1 MASSSG
7 MFFESFGR
15 SYHLRV
21 ATSAD
26 LQHVLDLNDAH
37 WVATGAPVT
46 SINLDPVFLKLID
59 NDGNGRILCYE
70 IREAIRWLLDVLKD
84 NSAIDGA
91 ANVLAL
97 DSINAEAQDGQRILV
112 AARKILGQLR
122 ASDTGKITLDQVRAI
137 KKAAESTPVS
147 EAGVVLPGATD
158 DAELSRFLA
167 DIVKTTGG
175 SAHPSNS
182 PGVAEQQLALF
193 IEQAR
198 SYLDWC
204 DRGRVATPEDRTDV
218 CPLGANTSTA
228 FLLYKELRQKLD
240 DYFQQCRLVA
250 FDKRSSDCFRLT
262 DAQLTQMDS
271 SSGEAIEEVLKKAPI
286 AVPRSDRVLSFG
298 QQVNIYYNPALEVFR
313 EKVAEPALRRPAHIL
328 SETEWQEIKDLFAPH
343 EQWLKAK
350 PDSAVEQLGDK
361 MLRTYLDAR
370 FEKEVRRL
378 IADSVKTAVVL
389 DNIRLAEKLILYQAN
404 IITLVNNFVSFP
416 HLYHPAQRAAFEMG
430 SLVADGRRF
439 NFSTKVDNRAEHSAL
454 AKTSN
459 ICVLYAEISPG
470 GGLPKYTVA
479 IPVTSGSKGNLC
491 LGKRGVFMDLQ
502 GEQSDARI
510 VEIIENPISLTEALL
525 SPFQRLGKM
534 LTGRIEAIASSAEKK
549 FDDAAS
555 KVVNQPGAL
564 AAPAPSQSKGAMAG
578 GLLMGGGVAIAAL
591 GSSLA
596 YITRTLA
603 NVSAYKILISVVVAI
618 LAVMAPLSLM
628 AISKLR
634 RRDLSSILE
643 GAGWAIN
650 ARMRLSMQQGMIF
663 TQTPRY
669 PTDAGGIRGNRFV
682 VLLSVAIVSELIYI
696 LWRLKL

>member
-1 MASSSG
+1 
-7 MFFESFGR
+7 
-15 SYHLRV
+15 
-21 ATSAD
+21 
-26 LQHVLDLNDAH
+26 
-37 WVATGAPVT
+37 
-46 SINLDPVFLKLID
+46 
-59 NDGNGRILCYE
+59 
-70 IREAIRWLLDVLKD
+70 
-84 NSAIDGA
+84 
-91 ANVLAL
+91 
-97 DSINAEAQDGQRILV
+97 
-112 AARKILGQLR
+112 
-122 ASDTGKITLDQVRAI
+122 
-137 KKAAESTPVS
+137 
-147 EAGVVLPGATD
+147 
-158 DAELSRFLA
+158 
-167 DIVKTTGG
+167 
-175 SAHPSNS
+175 
-182 PGVAEQQLALF
+182 
-193 IEQAR
+193 
-198 SYLDWC
+198 
-204 DRGRVATPEDRTDV
+204 
-218 CPLGANTSTA
+218 
-228 FLLYKELRQKLD
+228 
-240 DYFQQCRLVA
+240 
-250 FDKRSSDCFRLT
+250 
-262 DAQLTQMDS
+262 
-271 SSGEAIEEVLKKAPI
+271 
-286 AVPRSDRVLSFG
+286 
-298 QQVNIYYNPALEVFR
+298 
-313 EKVAEPALRRPAHIL
+313 
-328 SETEWQEIKDLFAPH
+328 
-343 EQWLKAK
+343 
-350 PDSAVEQLGDK
+350 
-361 MLRTYLDAR
+361 
-370 FEKEVRRL
+370 
-378 IADSVKTAVVL
+378 
-389 DNIRLAEKLILYQAN
+389 
-404 IITLVNNFVSFP
+404 
-416 HLYHPAQRAAFEMG
+416 MG

-502 GEQSDARI
+502 GGQSDARI